1 MVNCGSVCA
10 KCAHRARKPPK
21 VSARFDRPR
30 ISNKRRSRLRND
42 AGGSKSSAGDGGSP
56 THPFFS
62 KKGGIAA
69 ATGLRVLLALLVFV
83 IGAAGTPDI
92 ELGRTGARADDESEV
107 ELVAGTDGAAVVV
120 GTPTVCT
127 CRATVGKKNARVINA
142 GKGNKTQAKSSGAK
156 AVRASAAWLVTG
168 HDHPTTTTGGGVADD
183 GSALTGG
190 GGSDDDDGAGAEIS
204 AGSALTGGNDDGG
217 DGAEIS
223 AGLASTGVP
232 LRGVVGAD
240 VGSPP
245 TGANERTGTMG

>member
-10 KCAHRARKPPK
+10 KCAHKARNPPK

-83 IGAAGTPDI
+83 MGAVVTPDI

-107 ELVAGTDGAAVVV
+107 EPVAGTDGAAVVV

-127 CRATVGKKNARVINA
+127 CRAKVGKKNARVINA
-142 GKGNKTQAKSSGAK
+142 GKGNKTQAKSNGAK

-168 HDHPTTTTGGGVADD
+168 HDHPTTTGGGGVANV
-183 GSALTGG
+183 GSALTG

-217 DGAEIS
+217 GAEIS

-240 VGSPP
+240 AGSPP